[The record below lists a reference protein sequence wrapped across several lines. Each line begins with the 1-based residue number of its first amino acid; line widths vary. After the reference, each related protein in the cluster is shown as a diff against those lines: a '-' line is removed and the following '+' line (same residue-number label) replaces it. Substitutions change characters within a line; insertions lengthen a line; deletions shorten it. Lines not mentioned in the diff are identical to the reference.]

1 MRAAFALPPLAGLAA
16 CAMAPASADL
26 PSRAA
31 VGEAIRQA
39 LACDASED
47 ASCAEQPRR
56 IIVHSLRCRPAATLE
71 DSRRVLCR
79 FSGRHMRQIRSW
91 EFGPECAWLIRD
103 AGGIWRIDIWPD
115 ADVCET

>member
-1 MRAAFALPPLAGLAA
+1 MRAALLIAALVGCAA
-16 CAMAPASADL
+16 AQPSADL

-56 IIVHSLRCRPAATLE
+56 IIVHSLRCRPDATPE
-71 DSRRVLCR
+71 HPGRVLCR
-79 FSGRHMRQIRSW
+79 FSGTQVRRLRTR
-91 EFGPECAWLIRD
+91 EFGPECAWLDREPGD
-103 AGGIWRIDIWPD
+103 IWRIDIWPD
-115 ADVCET
+115 ADVCDT

>member
-1 MRAAFALPPLAGLAA
+1 MRAAILIVILAGCAA
-16 CAMAPASADL
+16 APASGDL

-56 IIVHSLRCRPAATLE
+56 IIVRSLRCRPAANFE
-71 DSRRVLCR
+71 HPRRVLCR
-79 FSGRHMRQIRSW
+79 FSGMQVRRLHRRA
-91 EFGPECAWLIRD
+91 FGPECAWLNREP
-103 AGGIWRIDIWPD
+103 GGSWRIDIWPD
-115 ADVCET
+115 ADVCDS